1 MVGCLRYEKSH
12 LNLEL
17 VNRKFM
23 VKYLAGEIMRNANSD
38 GGENLLRQLGLGV
51 KNRAKQNSV
60 VRIGKFNV
68 LPIAN
73 DQTNWQR

>member
-1 MVGCLRYEKSH
+1 MRNECYEKSH

-17 VNRKFM
+17 ENRKFI
-23 VKYLAGEIMRNANSD
+23 VKYLAREIMRNANSD

-51 KNRAKQNSV
+51 KNCAKQDTV

>member
-1 MVGCLRYEKSH
+1 
-12 LNLEL
+12 
-17 VNRKFM
+17 
-23 VKYLAGEIMRNANSD
+23 MRNTNSD

>member
-1 MVGCLRYEKSH
+1 MRNECYEKSH

-17 VNRKFM
+17 ENRKFI
-23 VKYLAGEIMRNANSD
+23 VKYLAREIMRNANSD

-51 KNRAKQNSV
+51 KNRGRQGGV
-60 VRIGKFNV
+60 VRIGKFKV

-73 DQTNWQR
+73 DQANWQR

>member
-1 MVGCLRYEKSH
+1 MRNKYYEKSH

-17 VNRKFM
+17 ENRKFM

-38 GGENLLRQLGLGV
+38 GGENLLRQLGLGS
-51 KNRAKQNSV
+51 KNRAKQDSV
-60 VRIGKFNV
+60 VRIGKFKV

-73 DQTNWQR
+73 DQANWQR